1 MWVFK
6 KKRYVLMF
14 DNFDK
19 TAIFS
24 IVFAVVFILSY
35 FLFKKKN
42 PNKSNGILLMS
53 GIIMGIVSIGI
64 QFVNG

>member
-1 MWVFK
+1 
-6 KKRYVLMF
+6 MF

-24 IVFAVVFILSY
+24 IVFAAVFILSY

-42 PNKSNGILLMS
+42 PNKSNEILLMS
-53 GIIMGIVSIGI
+53 GIIMVIISTGI

>member
-1 MWVFK
+1 
-6 KKRYVLMF
+6 MF

-24 IVFAVVFILSY
+24 IVFAAVFILSY
-35 FLFKKKN
+35 FWFKKKN

-53 GIIMGIVSIGI
+53 GIIMVIISTDI
-64 QFVNG
+64 QFVSG

>member
-1 MWVFK
+1 
-6 KKRYVLMF
+6 MF

-24 IVFAVVFILSY
+24 IVFAAVFILSY
-35 FLFKKKN
+35 FWFKKKN
-42 PNKSNGILLMS
+42 PNKSNEILLMS
-53 GIIMGIVSIGI
+53 GIIMVIISTGI